1 MKKYATNNL
10 LDLLL
15 KLDFPEMS
23 SGWRVLFVDKSDQ
36 TAYHEIQ
43 DAVDAAS
50 RQAALAHLLERLT
63 GVDDSK
69 LVFLTDDEI
78 AGKFSALAEG
88 IATPADV
95 ETPEQ
100 RTARFERDA
109 LEHIDSLYGAAL
121 RMSNCD
127 LAGNTAD
134 TGGAIRTA
142 GYRR

>member
-50 RQAALAHLLERLT
+50 RQAALAHLLETHSRKTRPTTILVT
-63 GVDDSK
+63 VSISAKLLLIMNSK
-69 LVFLTDDEI
+69 T
-78 AGKFSALAEG
+78 
-88 IATPADV
+88 TPGFGQWA
-95 ETPEQ
+95 
-100 RTARFERDA
+100 
-109 LEHIDSLYGAAL
+109 
-121 RMSNCD
+121 
-127 LAGNTAD
+127 
-134 TGGAIRTA
+134 
-142 GYRR
+142 